1 VLDSNPYI
9 DWTDPKLVTWLKS
22 DLHAARNASWRFVT
36 FHHPGFSSS
45 KAHADDQR
53 MRVLA
58 PTLEAG
64 KVQLVFNGHV
74 HNYQRTHPL
83 RFQPAPTPSGTVY
96 GPGGRVEGRW
106 TLDHS
111 YNGST
116 QTRPDG
122 TIYLVTGAG
131 GARLYDSAQE
141 DDLADRLPFTA
152 RFLSKVYSL
161 TVVDVTPESV
171 TVRQV
176 SADGV
181 ELDRFV
187 LTH

>member
-1 VLDSNPYI
+1 MLDSNPYI
-9 DWTDPKLVTWLKS
+9 DWTNPKLMTWLKS
-22 DLHAARNASWRFVT
+22 DLHAARDFAWRFVT

-58 PTLEAG
+58 PTFEEA

-74 HNYQRTHPL
+74 HNYQRTLPL
-83 RFQPAPTPSGTVY
+83 RFEPMPAPSGKVY
-96 GPGGRVEGRW
+96 GPGGRVDGQW
-106 TLDHS
+106 TLDRS
-111 YNGST
+111 YDGST
-116 QTRPDG
+116 RTRADG
-122 TIYLVTGAG
+122 IIYLITGAG
-131 GARLYDSAQE
+131 GAKLYDSDQE
-141 DDLADRLPFTA
+141 DDLTARLPFTA
-152 RFLSKVYSL
+152 RFLSKVYSMTL
-161 TVVDVTPESV
+161 VDVTPESV